1 MERNGIIDAL
11 TKGSFIDKKSRFSHF
26 LVLVGLYEEPEKPE
40 SPIDYLKQFLGGP
53 SDVDVEAL
61 KHENDD
67 LKRKVEELQARI
79 DELTLGVCFLLL
91 S

>member
-1 MERNGIIDAL
+1 ML
-11 TKGSFIDKKSRFSHF
+11 VFINFKS
-26 LVLVGLYEEPEKPE
+26 
-40 SPIDYLKQFLGGP
+40 YLKQFLGGP

-79 DELTLGVCFLLL
+79 DELTSGVRFIIIMSTIDCRRT
-91 S
+91 SGC